1 MNIIE
6 NSKRI
11 VIIVV
16 NRMPNNMIA
25 GAYGRTHEHQH
36 ADEILANLGV
46 PIQHDLSW
54 VRIKII
60 VDGWLT
66 TFEKH

>member
-1 MNIIE
+1 MH
-6 NSKRI
+6 
-11 VIIVV
+11 
-16 NRMPNNMIA
+16 NNMIA

-36 ADEILANLGV
+36 ADKILANLGV

-60 VDGWLT
+60 VDGRLT